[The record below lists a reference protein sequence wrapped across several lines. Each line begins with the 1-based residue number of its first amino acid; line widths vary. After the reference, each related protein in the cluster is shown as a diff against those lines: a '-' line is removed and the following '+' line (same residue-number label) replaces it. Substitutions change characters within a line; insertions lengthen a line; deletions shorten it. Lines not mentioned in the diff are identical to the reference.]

1 LEKYRYPFE
10 KQKEV
15 YKPSGKL
22 HEFIEMI
29 GKMLEENDL
38 KYQLMAKDQIIL
50 KLENENIEL
59 RNKIMLLS
67 QKMEIELQ

>member
-1 LEKYRYPFE
+1 
-10 KQKEV
+10 
-15 YKPSGKL
+15 
-22 HEFIEMI
+22 MI